1 MRNGNKSTKAP
12 IKVKKDNLPLELA
25 RIKVKV
31 EERAELWVEFA
42 NMLAGILINPDE
54 SEVIIRSRLELAY
67 ELADDMLAE
76 YSNRFES

>member
-1 MRNGNKSTKAP
+1 MRNGNRTTKTA
-12 IKVKKDNLPLELA
+12 IKTKKENLPLELA

-42 NMLAGILINPDE
+42 NLLAGLVINPEE
-54 SEVIIRSRLELAY
+54 SDVEIRSRLELVY